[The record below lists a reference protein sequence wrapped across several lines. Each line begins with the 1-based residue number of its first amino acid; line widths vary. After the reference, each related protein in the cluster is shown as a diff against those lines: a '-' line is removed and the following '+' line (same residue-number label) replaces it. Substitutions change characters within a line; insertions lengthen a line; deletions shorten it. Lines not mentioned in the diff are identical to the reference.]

1 MEDGSEPRSLLD
13 PDTLRRLLRQ
23 LEQTDVNELE
33 VVTGTSRLYL
43 RREPGA
49 AIVSAQPVV
58 REAETPGGVPIV
70 SPLAGLFSGRAT
82 PGDPPFVEVG
92 SAVLP
97 GQVVALIETMKIF
110 NEIKAETAGEVIEI
124 TSQDGDLVEAG
135 KPLMYLRP
143 MQGEQE

>member
-33 VVTGTSRLYL
+33 VVTGTARLYL

-49 AIVSAQPVV
+49 VVLSAKPNV
-58 REAETPGGVPIV
+58 REAETPGGVAIV
-70 SPLAGLFSGRAT
+70 SPLAGLFYARPT
-82 PGDPPFVEVG
+82 PADPPFVEVG

-110 NEIKAETAGEVIEI
+110 NEIKAEIAGEVIEI
-124 TSQDGDLVEAG
+124 TSQEGDLVEAG